1 MRIRSISL
9 RLSENKSKDKNC
21 HLPEKGEIKM
31 RDIQIK
37 EINISEE
44 AIAWALDLA
53 KKGDRESLR
62 WLQDRRL
69 EGNEAASRA
78 LVELAFCELGLS
90 YTASLR

>member
-1 MRIRSISL
+1 MR
-9 RLSENKSKDKNC
+9 EMK
-21 HLPEKGEIKM
+21 
-31 RDIQIK
+31 IK

-44 AIAWALDLA
+44 AVAWALDLA

-78 LVELAFCELGLS
+78 LVELAISELGLS